1 MHESPCCRAPVV
13 IIVIDGGLYEVG
25 SLLDHFFGDLLET
38 TLVFVD
44 NFKYISL
51 LTVLV

>member
-1 MHESPCCRAPVV
+1 MHESTCSGAPVV
-13 IIVIDGGLYEVG
+13 FVVIDGGLYEVG
-25 SLLDHFFGDLLET
+25 SLLDHFFGNLLET

-51 LTVLV
+51 LIVLV